1 MNPCCSKCG
10 GPRNRQGQRYCL
22 SCHAARMR
30 EQRRRVKQSAARD
43 LKSISRETI
52 DAEERH
58 LIGEAVA
65 ALGW

>member
-1 MNPCCSKCG
+1 
-10 GPRNRQGQRYCL
+10 
-22 SCHAARMR
+22 MR
-30 EQRRRVKQSAARD
+30 EQRRRVKQSPPRD

-52 DAEERH
+52 DEEERH